1 MTHLPVSATLLALQ
15 GGFGSSPMTAF
26 LFQIVAIFLIFYFL
40 MIRPQ
45 QKQRRQHAEQ
55 LRNLKR
61 GDQVVTAGGVVGE
74 IVAIKEVAK
83 DPSAKPGAAVVDD
96 WITIK
101 SGESR
106 LVVER
111 ARIARVITPTVST
124 PTSTSST
131 K

>member
-1 MTHLPVSATLLALQ
+1 MTHLPIFPLLLLQ
-15 GGFGSSPMTAF
+15 AAPGGGMPVF
-26 LFQIVAIFLIFYFL
+26 LLQMVAIFAIFYFL

-45 QKQRRQHAEQ
+45 QKQRREHESR
-55 LRNLKR
+55 LKTLKR
-61 GDQVVTAGGVVGE
+61 GDQIVTAGGIVGE
-74 IVAIKEVAK
+74 IVAIKETVK
-83 DPSAKPGAAVVDD
+83 DGAPVVSMED

-111 ARIARVITPTVST
+111 ARIAKVLAPTVSGAAPAT
-124 PTSTSST
+124 GT